1 MFQLL
6 VERFKYAIYT
16 CLHHGFDSWMLV
28 FYFYQ
33 GMLPLMKQLMETI
46 YGGNFMSKSNLI
58 PRIFG
63 KCIKDPIPKGEP
75 RRTQNPTQSLN
86 SGGILV

>member
-6 VERFKYAIYT
+6 VERFKDAIYT

-33 GMLPLMKQLMETI
+33 EMLPLMKQLMEII
-46 YGGNFMSKSNLI
+46 YGGNFMSKSSLI

-63 KCIKDPIPKGEP
+63 KCIHGME
-75 RRTQNPTQSLN
+75 RSYT
-86 SGGILV
+86 